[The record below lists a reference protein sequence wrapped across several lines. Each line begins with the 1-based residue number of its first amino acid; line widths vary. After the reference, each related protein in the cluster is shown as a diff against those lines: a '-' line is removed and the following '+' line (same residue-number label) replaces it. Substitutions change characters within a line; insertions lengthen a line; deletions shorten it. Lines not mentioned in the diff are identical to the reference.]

1 LRRKDRELSYKEA
14 LEILDNCEY
23 AVISCIDEDGEIFS
37 VPISP
42 VREGESIFIHG
53 AVAGSKARLLKDGRA
68 VELVCVSSNRVPKW
82 DADYADVMM
91 AQGKAASLF
100 TTEFKSAVA
109 KTAAYLVAEPADKI
123 RALKILSEK
132 YTPQIMRHFDAAI
145 EQSLKIT
152 NVYELKIKSVSAK
165 AKVIKEGKAR

>member
-1 LRRKDRELSYKEA
+1 
-14 LEILDNCEY
+14 
-23 AVISCIDEDGEIFS
+23 
-37 VPISP
+37 
-42 VREGESIFIHG
+42 
-53 AVAGSKARLLKDGRA
+53 
-68 VELVCVSSNRVPKW
+68 
-82 DADYADVMM
+82 MM

-109 KTAAYLVAEPADKI
+109 KTAAYLVTEPADKI

-165 AKVIKEGKAR
+165 AKVVKEGKAR